1 MRLCLGQVLVCL
13 RIHIQIAANTCGY
26 SLLRHLADSIEAIES
41 ESDGSESE
49 PEMELS
55 TLPNICVVHALQS

>member
-13 RIHIQIAANTCGY
+13 RMHIQIASTSGY
-26 SLLRHLADSIEAIES
+26 SLLWHLADSIEAIES